1 MGSQKIQSNMKV
13 TAMNGQTLADIAV
26 QVYGTIEAMPVI
38 ANSNGISMSD
48 DLATGQIIECPDK
61 VFDQYL
67 QDYVRN
73 NNIKP
78 ATKQ

>member
-1 MGSQKIQSNMKV
+1 MKV

-38 ANSNGISMSD
+38 ANANGISMSD
-48 DLATGQIIECPDK
+48 DLATEQIIECPDT

>member
-1 MGSQKIQSNMKV
+1 MKV

-38 ANSNGISMSD
+38 ANANGISMSD
-48 DLATGQIIECPDK
+48 DLATGQIIECQDK

>member
-1 MGSQKIQSNMKV
+1 MGSQKIQGNMKV

-38 ANSNGISMSD
+38 ANANGISMSD
-48 DLATGQIIECPDK
+48 DLATGQIIECPDT

>member
-1 MGSQKIQSNMKV
+1 MGSQKIQSDMKV
-13 TAMNGQTLADIAV
+13 TVMNGQTLADIAV
-26 QVYGTIEAMPVI
+26 QVYGTIEAMPLI
-38 ANSNGISMSD
+38 ASANGISMSD
-48 DLATGQIIECPDK
+48 DLSTGQVIECQER

>member
-38 ANSNGISMSD
+38 ANANGISMSD
-48 DLATGQIIECPDK
+48 DLATG
-61 VFDQYL
+61 
-67 QDYVRN
+67 R
-73 NNIKP
+73 
-78 ATKQ
+78 

>member
-1 MGSQKIQSNMKV
+1 MKV

-26 QVYGTIEAMPVI
+26 QVYGTIEAMTGI
-38 ANSNGISMSD
+38 ANTNGISMSD
-48 DLATGQIIECPDK
+48 DLATGQIIKCPDK

>member
-1 MGSQKIQSNMKV
+1 
-13 TAMNGQTLADIAV
+13 MNGQTLADIAV

-38 ANSNGISMSD
+38 ANANGISMSD
-48 DLATGQIIECPDK
+48 DLATGHIIECPDK

>member
-1 MGSQKIQSNMKV
+1 
-13 TAMNGQTLADIAV
+13 MNGQTLADIAV

-38 ANSNGISMSD
+38 ASANGISMSD
-48 DLATGQIIECPDK
+48 DLSTGQVIACPER

>member
-1 MGSQKIQSNMKV
+1 MGSQKIQSDMKV
-13 TAMNGQTLADIAV
+13 TVMNGQTLADIAV
-26 QVYGTIEAMPVI
+26 QVYGTIEAMPLI
-38 ANSNGISMSD
+38 ASANGISMSD
-48 DLATGQIIECPDK
+48 DLSTGQVIECPDK